1 MGLFSKKK
9 TTKLANEKIEIV
21 NEFVAEEIKE
31 KENTAEKFKN
41 EMVALEENS
50 SRISGAINDVNNS
63 LSSLTNATLT
73 QAEEINNAR
82 NILDSFN
89 SRMEQLAYNIT
100 NVQITVLDTDKV
112 ADEGLNTF
120 TDLDDSLGSLEQA
133 FKTVS
138 STVNSLV
145 SKLESVNTI
154 TDSIS
159 QIASQTNLLSLNAAI
174 EAARAGEAGKGFSV
188 VAGEVRKLAE
198 NSKQAVE
205 SITNILDDIKSDIIN
220 ASKAMETGGIA
231 VDIQQKT
238 LQSTKG
244 SFTNIK
250 SSISES
256 VKEIDSCI
264 ENLTSASSEKDNVL
278 SIMDNVSTISQEHS
292 ALSEEI
298 AANMA
303 LQNSSLEELDSN
315 ISTLNS
321 QYIQYEKSLTSN

>member
-9 TTKLANEKIEIV
+9 ATELVKEKNEIADELVAN
-21 NEFVAEEIKE
+21 EIKE
-31 KENTAEKFKN
+31 KENTAENFKN
-41 EMVALEENS
+41 EMVALGDNS
-50 SRISGAINDVNNS
+50 SRISSAINDVNNS

-82 NILDSFN
+82 NILESFN
-89 SRMEQLAYNIT
+89 TRMEQLAYNIT

-120 TDLDDSLGSLEQA
+120 TDLDDSLGSLQQA

-205 SITNILDDIKSDIIN
+205 SITNILDDIKSDILN

-231 VDIQQKT
+231 VDNQQKT

-250 SSISES
+250 SSISDS

-264 ENLTSASSEKDNVL
+264 ENLTAASSEKDNVL

-298 AANMA
+298 AANMDI
-303 LQNSSLEELDSN
+303 QTRSLEELDSN
-315 ISTLNS
+315 ISTINYQYVKYEQS
-321 QYIQYEKSLTSN
+321 QM

>member
-9 TTKLANEKIEIV
+9 ATKEVKEENTIV
-21 NEFVAEEIKE
+21 NEFVADEIKE
-31 KENTAEKFKN
+31 KENVNEKFKN
-41 EMVALEENS
+41 EMVNLGKNS
-50 SRISGAINDVNNS
+50 SRISSAINDVNNS

-82 NILDSFN
+82 NILESFN
-89 SRMEQLAYNIT
+89 TRMEQLAYNIT

-120 TDLDDSLGSLEQA
+120 TDLDDSLSSLQQA

-231 VDIQQKT
+231 VDNQQKT

-256 VKEIDSCI
+256 VKEIDDCI
-264 ENLTSASSEKDNVL
+264 ANLTSASSEKDNVL
-278 SIMDNVSTISQEHS
+278 SIMDKVTNISQEHS

-298 AANMA
+298 AANMDI
-303 LQNSSLEELDSN
+303 QTRSLEELDSN
-315 ISTLNS
+315 ISTIN
-321 QYIQYEKSLTSN
+321 YEYVKYEETLKQN

>member
-9 TTKLANEKIEIV
+9 ATKEVKEENTIV
-21 NEFVAEEIKE
+21 NEFVADEIKE
-31 KENTAEKFKN
+31 KENVNEKFKN
-41 EMVALEENS
+41 EMVNLGKNS
-50 SRISGAINDVNNS
+50 SRISSAINDVNNS

-82 NILDSFN
+82 NILESFN
-89 SRMEQLAYNIT
+89 TSMEQLAYNIT

-120 TDLDDSLGSLEQA
+120 TDLDDSLSSLQQA

-231 VDIQQKT
+231 VDNQQKT

-256 VKEIDSCI
+256 VKEIDDCI
-264 ENLTSASSEKDNVL
+264 ANLTSASSEKDNVL
-278 SIMDNVSTISQEHS
+278 SIMDKVTNISQEHS

-298 AANMA
+298 AANMDI
-303 LQNSSLEELDSN
+303 QTRSLEELDSN
-315 ISTLNS
+315 ISTIN
-321 QYIQYEKSLTSN
+321 YEYVKYEETLKQN

>member
-1 MGLFSKKK
+1 MGLFSRKKAAK
-9 TTKLANEKIEIV
+9 STKDKNEIINDFVANEIT
-21 NEFVAEEIKE
+21 E
-31 KENTAEKFKN
+31 KENTNENIKN
-41 EMVALEENS
+41 EMVKLGESS
-50 SRISGAINDVNNS
+50 SRISNAIHDVNSS

-82 NILDSFN
+82 NILESFN
-89 SRMEQLAYNIT
+89 TRMEQLAYNIT

-120 TDLDDSLGSLEQA
+120 TDLDDSLNSLQQA
-133 FKTVS
+133 FKSVS
-138 STVNSLV
+138 FTVNSLV

-205 SITNILDDIKSDIIN
+205 SITNILDDIKSDIIS
-220 ASKAMETGGIA
+220 ASKAMETGGVA
-231 VDIQQKT
+231 VDNQQKT
-238 LQSTKG
+238 LQSTKS

-256 VKEIDSCI
+256 VTEIDSCI
-264 ENLTSASSEKDNVL
+264 ENLTSASAEKDNVL
-278 SIMDNVSTISQEHS
+278 SIMDRVATISQEHS

-298 AANMA
+298 AANMD
-303 LQNSSLEELDSN
+303 LQTRSLEELDTT

-321 QYIQYEKSLTSN
+321 EA

>member
-1 MGLFSKKK
+1 MGLFSRKKAAK
-9 TTKLANEKIEIV
+9 STKDKNEII
-21 NEFVAEEIKE
+21 NEFVANEITE
-31 KENTAEKFKN
+31 KENANENIKN
-41 EMVALEENS
+41 EMVKLGESS
-50 SRISGAINDVNNS
+50 SRISNAIHDVNSS

-82 NILDSFN
+82 NILESFN
-89 SRMEQLAYNIT
+89 ARMEQLAYNIT

-120 TDLDDSLGSLEQA
+120 TDLDDSLNSLQQA

-138 STVNSLV
+138 FTVNSLV

-205 SITNILDDIKSDIIN
+205 SITNILDDIKSDIIS
-220 ASKAMETGGIA
+220 ASKAMETGGVA
-231 VDIQQKT
+231 VDNQQKT
-238 LQSTKG
+238 LQSTKS

-250 SSISES
+250 SSIGES
-256 VKEIDSCI
+256 VTEIDSCI
-264 ENLTSASSEKDNVL
+264 ENLTNASAEKDNVL
-278 SIMDNVSTISQEHS
+278 AIMDRVATISQEHS

-298 AANMA
+298 AANMD
-303 LQNSSLEELDSN
+303 LQTRSLEELDTT

-321 QYIQYEKSLTSN
+321 EA

>member
-1 MGLFSKKK
+1 MGLFSRKKASK
-9 TTKLANEKIEIV
+9 STKDKNEVI
-21 NEFVAEEIKE
+21 NEFVNNEITE
-31 KENTAEKFKN
+31 KENTNENIKN
-41 EMVALEENS
+41 EMVKLGESS
-50 SRISGAINDVNNS
+50 SRISNAIHDVNSS

-82 NILDSFN
+82 NILESFN
-89 SRMEQLAYNIT
+89 ARMEQLAYNIT

-120 TDLDDSLGSLEQA
+120 TDLDDSLNSLQQA

-138 STVNSLV
+138 FTVNSLV

-205 SITNILDDIKSDIIN
+205 SITNILDDIKSDIIS
-220 ASKAMETGGIA
+220 ASKAMETGGVA
-231 VDIQQKT
+231 VDNQQKT
-238 LQSTKG
+238 LQSTKS

-250 SSISES
+250 SSIGES
-256 VKEIDSCI
+256 VTEIDSCI
-264 ENLTSASSEKDNVL
+264 ENLTNASAEKDNVL
-278 SIMDNVSTISQEHS
+278 SIMDRVATISQEHS

-298 AANMA
+298 AANMD
-303 LQNSSLEELDSN
+303 LQTRSLEELDTT

-321 QYIQYEKSLTSN
+321 EA

>member
-1 MGLFSKKK
+1 MGLFSRKKAVK
-9 TTKLANEKIEIV
+9 SKN
-21 NEFVAEEIKE
+21 EEITIVEEFTTNEITE
-31 KENTAEKFKN
+31 KENTNENFKN
-41 EMVALEENS
+41 DMVKLGESS
-50 SRISGAINDVNNS
+50 SRISSAIQDVNNS

-82 NILDSFN
+82 NILESFN
-89 SRMEQLAYNIT
+89 NRMENLAYNIT

-120 TDLDDSLGSLEQA
+120 TDLDHSLNSLQQA

-198 NSKQAVE
+198 NSKQSVE
-205 SITNILDDIKSDIIN
+205 SITKILDDIKSDILN
-220 ASKAMETGGIA
+220 ASKAMETGGVA
-231 VDIQQKT
+231 VDNQQKT

-256 VKEIDSCI
+256 VKEIDECI
-264 ENLTSASSEKDNVL
+264 ENLTAASAEKDNVL
-278 SIMDNVSTISQEHS
+278 SIMDRVSTLSQEHS

-298 AANMA
+298 AANMDI
-303 LQNSSLEELDSN
+303 QTRSLEELDNGIYSIN
-315 ISTLNS
+315 NCEI
-321 QYIQYEKSLTSN
+321 

>member
-9 TTKLANEKIEIV
+9 ATKLAKESNEI
-21 NEFVAEEIKE
+21 NEEVIAKEVQE
-31 KENTAEKFKN
+31 KEDVTEKFKK
-41 EMVALEENS
+41 EMFNLGENS
-50 SRISGAINDVNNS
+50 SRISGAITDVNNS

-82 NILDSFN
+82 NILEGFN
-89 SRMEQLAYNIT
+89 TRMEQLAYNIT
-100 NVQITVLDTDKV
+100 NVQITVIDTDKV

-120 TDLDDSLGSLEQA
+120 TALDDSLSLLQQA
-133 FKTVS
+133 FTTVS

-205 SITNILDDIKSDIIN
+205 SITTILDDIKSDILD
-220 ASKAMETGGIA
+220 ASKAMENGGVA
-231 VDIQQKT
+231 VDNQQKT

-256 VKEIDSCI
+256 VKEIDNCI
-264 ENLTSASSEKDNVL
+264 ENLTTASSEKDNVL
-278 SIMDNVSTISQEHS
+278 SIMDTVSTISQEHS

-298 AANMA
+298 AANMD
-303 LQNSSLEELDSN
+303 LQTRSLEELNIN
-315 ISTLNS
+315 ISAINNE
-321 QYIQYEKSLTSN
+321 YIKFEQSKINN

>member
-9 TTKLANEKIEIV
+9 VVEANNNANAIINESTTNEI
-21 NEFVAEEIKE
+21 NN
-31 KENTAEKFKN
+31 KENAAENFKN
-41 EMVALEENS
+41 EMVNLGENS
-50 SRISGAINDVNNS
+50 SRISSAISDVNNS

-82 NILDSFN
+82 NILDNFN
-89 SRMEQLAYNIT
+89 TRMEQLAYNIT
-100 NVQITVLDTDKV
+100 NVQITVIDTDKV

-120 TDLDDSLGSLEQA
+120 TDLDDSLGSLQQA

-138 STVNSLV
+138 FTVNSLV

-159 QIASQTNLLSLNAAI
+159 QIATQTNLLSLNAAI
-174 EAARAGEAGKGFSV
+174 EAARAGEAGRGFSV

-205 SITNILDDIKSDIIN
+205 SITNILDDIKSDILD
-220 ASKAMETGGIA
+220 ASKAMETGAVA
-231 VDIQQKT
+231 VDNQQKT

-250 SSISES
+250 SSISDS

-278 SIMDNVSTISQEHS
+278 SIMDKVTNISQEHS

-298 AANMA
+298 SANMA
-303 LQNSSLEELDSN
+303 LQTRSLEELDNN
-315 ISTLNS
+315 ISAINY
-321 QYIQYEKSLTSN
+321 QYIKYEKSQV

>member
-9 TTKLANEKIEIV
+9 ATKSVKEKNSIV
-21 NEFVAEEIKE
+21 DEFVADEIKE
-31 KENTAEKFKN
+31 KENVAENFKN
-41 EMVALEENS
+41 EMLNLGKNS
-50 SRISGAINDVNNS
+50 SRISSAINDVNNS

-82 NILDSFN
+82 NVLESFN
-89 SRMEQLAYNIT
+89 TCMEQLAYNIT

-120 TDLDDSLGSLEQA
+120 TDLDDSLSSLQQA

-205 SITNILDDIKSDIIN
+205 SITNILDDIKSDILN
-220 ASKAMETGGIA
+220 AYKAMENGGIA
-231 VDIQQKT
+231 VDNQQKT

-278 SIMDNVSTISQEHS
+278 SIMDKVTTISQEHS

-298 AANMA
+298 AANMD
-303 LQNSSLEELDSN
+303 LQTRSLEELDSN
-315 ISTLNS
+315 ISTINYEYVKYEES
-321 QYIQYEKSLTSN
+321 QMQN

>member
-9 TTKLANEKIEIV
+9 ATKLVKDNNKINDSMV
-21 NEFVAEEIKE
+21 TEEIKE
-31 KENTAEKFKN
+31 REDVAEKFRR
-41 EMVALEENS
+41 EMFNLGENS
-50 SRISGAINDVNNS
+50 SRISGAITDVNNS
-63 LSSLTNATLT
+63 LSSLTNASLT

-82 NILDSFN
+82 TILESFN
-89 SRMEQLAYNIT
+89 TRMEQLAYNIT

-120 TDLDDSLGSLEQA
+120 TDLDSSLNSLQEA

-220 ASKAMETGGIA
+220 ASKAMENGGIA
-231 VDIQQKT
+231 VDNQQKT

-264 ENLTSASSEKDNVL
+264 ENLTAASTEKDNVL

-298 AANMA
+298 AANMD
-303 LQNSSLEELDSN
+303 LQTRSLEELDNN
-315 ISTLNS
+315 ISAINNE
-321 QYIQYEKSLTSN
+321 YVKYEQTQMQN

>member
-9 TTKLANEKIEIV
+9 VVETNNNANAIINESTTNEI
-21 NEFVAEEIKE
+21 NN
-31 KENTAEKFKN
+31 KENAAENFKN
-41 EMVALEENS
+41 EMVNLGENS
-50 SRISGAINDVNNS
+50 SRISSAINDVNNS

-82 NILDSFN
+82 NILDNFN
-89 SRMEQLAYNIT
+89 TRMEQLAYNIT
-100 NVQITVLDTDKV
+100 NVQITVIDTDKV

-120 TDLDDSLGSLEQA
+120 TDLDDSLGSLQQA

-138 STVNSLV
+138 FTVNSLV

-159 QIASQTNLLSLNAAI
+159 QIATQTNLLSLNAAI
-174 EAARAGEAGKGFSV
+174 EAARAGEAGRGFSV

-205 SITNILDDIKSDIIN
+205 SITNILDDIKSDILD
-220 ASKAMETGGIA
+220 ASKAMETGAVA
-231 VDIQQKT
+231 VDNQQKT

-250 SSISES
+250 SSISDS

-278 SIMDNVSTISQEHS
+278 SIMDKVTNISQEHS

-298 AANMA
+298 SANMA
-303 LQNSSLEELDSN
+303 LQTRSLEELDNN
-315 ISTLNS
+315 ISTINY
-321 QYIQYEKSLTSN
+321 QYIKYEKSQMQN

>member
-1 MGLFSKKK
+1 MGLFSRKKASK
-9 TTKLANEKIEIV
+9 STKDKNEVI
-21 NEFVAEEIKE
+21 NEFVNNEITE
-31 KENTAEKFKN
+31 KENTNENIKN
-41 EMVALEENS
+41 EMVKLGESS
-50 SRISGAINDVNNS
+50 SRISNAIHDVNSS

-82 NILDSFN
+82 NILESFN
-89 SRMEQLAYNIT
+89 TRMEQLAYNIT

-120 TDLDDSLGSLEQA
+120 TDLDDSLNSLQQA
-133 FKTVS
+133 FKSVS
-138 STVNSLV
+138 FTVNSLV

-205 SITNILDDIKSDIIN
+205 SITNILDDIKSDIIS
-220 ASKAMETGGIA
+220 ASKAMETGGVA
-231 VDIQQKT
+231 VDNQQKT
-238 LQSTKG
+238 LQSTKS

-256 VKEIDSCI
+256 VTEIDSCI
-264 ENLTSASSEKDNVL
+264 ENLTSASAEKDNVL
-278 SIMDNVSTISQEHS
+278 SIMDRVATISQEHS

-298 AANMA
+298 AANMD
-303 LQNSSLEELDSN
+303 LQTRSLEELDTT

-321 QYIQYEKSLTSN
+321 EA

>member
-9 TTKLANEKIEIV
+9 ATKSVKEKNSIV
-21 NEFVAEEIKE
+21 DEFVADEIKE
-31 KENTAEKFKN
+31 KENVAENFKN
-41 EMVALEENS
+41 EMLNLGKNS
-50 SRISGAINDVNNS
+50 SRISSAINDVNNS

-82 NILDSFN
+82 NVLESFN
-89 SRMEQLAYNIT
+89 TCMEQLAYNIT

-120 TDLDDSLGSLEQA
+120 TDLDDSLSSLQQA

-205 SITNILDDIKSDIIN
+205 SITNILDDIKSDILN
-220 ASKAMETGGIA
+220 AYKAMENGGIA
-231 VDIQQKT
+231 VDNQQKT

-264 ENLTSASSEKDNVL
+264 ENLTCASSEKDNVL
-278 SIMDNVSTISQEHS
+278 SIMDKVTTISQEHS

-298 AANMA
+298 AANMD
-303 LQNSSLEELDSN
+303 LQTRSFEELNSN
-315 ISTLNS
+315 ISTINYEYVKYEES
-321 QYIQYEKSLTSN
+321 QMQN

>member
-31 KENTAEKFKN
+31 NVAEKFKN
-41 EMVALEENS
+41 EMVSLGENS

-82 NILDSFN
+82 NILESFN

-120 TDLDDSLGSLEQA
+120 TDLDDSLGSLQQA

-220 ASKAMETGGIA
+220 ASKAMETGGVA

-303 LQNSSLEELDSN
+303 LQNSSLEELDNN

-321 QYIQYEKSLTSN
+321 QYIQYEESLTRN

>member
-1 MGLFSKKK
+1 MGLFSRKKVAK
-9 TTKLANEKIEIV
+9 LEETTNETKDYM
-21 NEFVAEEIKE
+21 VAEETKE
-31 KENTAEKFKN
+31 EGNEGESLKN
-41 EMVALEENS
+41 KMFNLGENS
-50 SRISGAINDVNNS
+50 SRISSAIIDVNNS

-82 NILDSFN
+82 NILESFN
-89 SRMEQLAYNIT
+89 SRMEDLAYNIT

-120 TDLDDSLGSLEQA
+120 TDLDDSLSSLQQA

-220 ASKAMETGGIA
+220 ASKAMETGGVA
-231 VDIQQKT
+231 VDNQQKT

-264 ENLTSASSEKDNVL
+264 ENLTSASTEKDNIL
-278 SIMDNVSTISQEHS
+278 SIMDNVTTISQEHS
-292 ALSEEI
+292 ALTEEI
-298 AANMA
+298 AANMDI
-303 LQNSSLEELDSN
+303 QTRSLEELDSN
-315 ISTLNS
+315 ISSINDEYIKYQQSQMLN
-321 QYIQYEKSLTSN
+321 

>member
-1 MGLFSKKK
+1 MALFSKKK
-9 TTKLANEKIEIV
+9 VVESIANENDIVKEFTANEIT
-21 NEFVAEEIKE
+21 E
-31 KENTAEKFKN
+31 KENATENFKN
-41 EMVALEENS
+41 EMVKLGKNS
-50 SRISGAINDVNNS
+50 SRISSAIHDVNNS

-82 NILDSFN
+82 NILESFN
-89 SRMEQLAYNIT
+89 NRMEQLAYNIT

-120 TDLDDSLGSLEQA
+120 TDLDDSLNSLQQA

-205 SITNILDDIKSDIIN
+205 SITNILDDIKSDILD
-220 ASKAMETGGIA
+220 ASKAMETGGVA
-231 VDIQQKT
+231 VDNQQKT

-250 SSISES
+250 SSISDS

-264 ENLTSASSEKDNVL
+264 ENLTAASSEKDNVL
-278 SIMDNVSTISQEHS
+278 SIMDNVTTISQEHS

-298 AANMA
+298 AANMDI
-303 LQNSSLEELDSN
+303 QTRSLEELDNN
-315 ISTLNS
+315 ISAINY
-321 QYIQYEKSLTSN
+321 QYIKYEKSQI

>member
-1 MGLFSKKK
+1 MGLFSRKKAAK
-9 TTKLANEKIEIV
+9 STNEKNEII
-21 NEFVAEEIKE
+21 NEFVNNEITE
-31 KENTAEKFKN
+31 KENTNENIKN
-41 EMVALEENS
+41 EMVKLGESS
-50 SRISGAINDVNNS
+50 SRISNAIHDVNSS

-82 NILDSFN
+82 NILESFN
-89 SRMEQLAYNIT
+89 TRMEQLAYNIT

-120 TDLDDSLGSLEQA
+120 TDLDDSLNSLQQA
-133 FKTVS
+133 FKSVS
-138 STVNSLV
+138 FTVNSLV

-205 SITNILDDIKSDIIN
+205 SITNILDDIKSDIIS
-220 ASKAMETGGIA
+220 ASKAMETGGVA
-231 VDIQQKT
+231 VDNQQKT
-238 LQSTKG
+238 LQSTKS

-256 VKEIDSCI
+256 VTEIDSCI
-264 ENLTSASSEKDNVL
+264 ENLTSASAEKDNVL
-278 SIMDNVSTISQEHS
+278 SIMDRVATISQEHS

-298 AANMA
+298 AANMD
-303 LQNSSLEELDSN
+303 LQTRSLEELDTT

-321 QYIQYEKSLTSN
+321 EA

>member
-1 MGLFSKKK
+1 MGLFSRKKAAK
-9 TTKLANEKIEIV
+9 STKDKNEVI
-21 NEFVAEEIKE
+21 NEFVNNEITE
-31 KENTAEKFKN
+31 KENTNENIKN
-41 EMVALEENS
+41 EMVKLGESS
-50 SRISGAINDVNNS
+50 SRISNAIHDVNSS

-82 NILDSFN
+82 NILESFN
-89 SRMEQLAYNIT
+89 TRMEQLAYNIT

-120 TDLDDSLGSLEQA
+120 TDLDDSLNSLQQA
-133 FKTVS
+133 FKSVS
-138 STVNSLV
+138 FTVNSLV

-205 SITNILDDIKSDIIN
+205 SITNILDDIKSDIIS
-220 ASKAMETGGIA
+220 ASKAMETGGVA
-231 VDIQQKT
+231 VDNQQKT
-238 LQSTKG
+238 LQSTKS

-256 VKEIDSCI
+256 VTEIDSCI
-264 ENLTSASSEKDNVL
+264 ENLTSASAEKDNVL
-278 SIMDNVSTISQEHS
+278 SIMDRVATISQEHS

-298 AANMA
+298 AANMD
-303 LQNSSLEELDSN
+303 LQTRSLEELDTT

-321 QYIQYEKSLTSN
+321 EA

>member
-1 MGLFSKKK
+1 MGLFSKKNK
-9 TTKLANEKIEIV
+9 KAVISNDSNNTILDEVAATEI
-21 NEFVAEEIKE
+21 IE
-31 KENTAEKFKN
+31 KENTNESLKD
-41 EMVALEENS
+41 EMVKLSESSSNISTAIHDVNS
-50 SRISGAINDVNNS
+50 S
-63 LSSLTNATLT
+63 LSALTSASLT

-82 NILDSFN
+82 NILETFN
-89 SRMEQLAYNIT
+89 NRMEQLAYNIT

-120 TDLDDSLGSLEQA
+120 TDLDHSLNALQQA

-198 NSKQAVE
+198 NSKQSVE
-205 SITNILDDIKSDIIN
+205 SITKILDDIKTDILD
-220 ASKAMETGGIA
+220 ASKAMEAGGVA
-231 VDIQQKT
+231 VDNQQKT

-250 SSISES
+250 ASINES

-264 ENLTSASSEKDNVL
+264 ENLTTASSEKDDVL
-278 SIMDNVSTISQEHS
+278 SIMEKVTTLSQEHS
-292 ALSEEI
+292 AVSEEI
-298 AANMA
+298 AANMD
-303 LQNSSLEELDSN
+303 LQTRNLEDLNNTIYSLN
-315 ISTLNS
+315 NQIN
-321 QYIQYEKSLTSN
+321 

>member
-1 MGLFSKKK
+1 MGLFSKKNTVEQDNNK
-9 TTKLANEKIEIV
+9 NEIV
-21 NEFVAEEIKE
+21 NEFADYKISE
-31 KENTAEKFKN
+31 KENTNDNLKN
-41 EMVALEENS
+41 EMVKLSES
-50 SRISGAINDVNNS
+50 SSGISKAIQDVNSS

-82 NILDSFN
+82 GILESFN
-89 SRMEQLAYNIT
+89 KRMEQLAYNVT

-120 TDLDDSLGSLEQA
+120 TDLDQSLNSLQQA
-133 FKTVS
+133 FTTVS

-159 QIASQTNLLSLNAAI
+159 QIATQTNLLSLNAAI

-198 NSKQAVE
+198 NSKQSVAG
-205 SITNILDDIKSDIIN
+205 ITKILDDIKTDILD
-220 ASKAMETGGIA
+220 ASNAMEAGGVA
-231 VDIQQKT
+231 VDNQQKT
-238 LQSTKG
+238 LQSTKS

-250 SSISES
+250 SSINES
-256 VKEIDSCI
+256 IKEIDDCI
-264 ENLTSASSEKDNVL
+264 ENLTVSSSEKDNVV
-278 SIMDNVSTISQEHS
+278 SIMERVSTLSQEHS

-298 AANMA
+298 AANMD
-303 LQNSSLEELDSN
+303 LQTRSLEELDN
-315 ISTLNS
+315 TISTL
-321 QYIQYEKSLTSN
+321 KS

>member
-9 TTKLANEKIEIV
+9 ATKELIEENTIV
-21 NEFVAEEIKE
+21 NEFVADEIKE
-31 KENTAEKFKN
+31 KENVNEKFKN
-41 EMVALEENS
+41 EMVNLGKNS
-50 SRISGAINDVNNS
+50 SRISSAINDVNNS

-82 NILDSFN
+82 NILESFN
-89 SRMEQLAYNIT
+89 TRMEQLAYNIT

-120 TDLDDSLGSLEQA
+120 TDLDDSLSSLQQA

-231 VDIQQKT
+231 VDNQQKT

-256 VKEIDSCI
+256 VKEIDDCI
-264 ENLTSASSEKDNVL
+264 ANLTSASSEKDNVL
-278 SIMDNVSTISQEHS
+278 SIMDKVTNISQEHS

-298 AANMA
+298 AANMDI
-303 LQNSSLEELDSN
+303 QTRSLEELDSN
-315 ISTLNS
+315 ISTIN
-321 QYIQYEKSLTSN
+321 YEYVKYEETLKQN